1 MKYRF
6 RYSRLHRFV
15 LVLVSLMIFA
25 GCGLI
30 PPVERHERTAPSP
43 VEVQRP
49 VVEQVEPV
57 HETPQTVD
65 VALALPLSGPYGVI
79 ASKIRQG
86 ADTARNVL
94 LQRGIT
100 MRVYPI
106 DTDQPDWMQ
115 QLQRLPDSVKIV
127 GGPLRP
133 DNFTKALQSG
143 ATRQRVFFTFLQDLG
158 GAVEGQDAWRFF
170 SSPSDQMRTL
180 LQTARNEFSIYN
192 VGVLYPDEPFGK
204 RIVQLFLDEAK
215 KEGITVAA
223 MKAYP
228 PEDPLRWSELVA
240 ELLYSNQAAPIDAVF
255 LPDVWSKVEML
266 VPYFFYHQRED
277 LIIMGSTLWG
287 QTLTKER
294 NVDVHNFRLSIF
306 PGAWWEGSNTLAA
319 RDLRTANQGEEPG
332 FWEVLG
338 YDFVRFASRL
348 GSVSGAWTPEEV
360 NQRIRSAQS
369 MEWSMAPISWS
380 AEGIAEQDMFLFT
393 PDNGGMRPASLQDI
407 RQRRQALQVR
417 LQY

>member
-1 MKYRF
+1 MKPHFSLPYLW
-6 RYSRLHRFV
+6 RLAVF
-15 LVLVSLMIFA
+15 LAFSLIVA
-25 GCGLI
+25 GCGML
-30 PPVERHERTAPSP
+30 PPVERHKRTTP
-43 VEVQRP
+43 VAET
-49 VVEQVEPV
+49 VEQPAAQQTEPLQV
-57 HETPQTVD
+57 PPQTYD

-86 ADTARNVL
+86 ADTARTVL

-100 MRVYPI
+100 MQVYPI
-106 DTDQPDWMQ
+106 DTDQPDWLQ

-133 DNFTKALQSG
+133 DSFSAALQSG

-158 GAVEGQDAWRFF
+158 GAAEGQEAWRFF

-180 LQTARNEFSIYN
+180 LQTVRNEFSIYN
-192 VGVLYPDEPFGK
+192 VGVLFPDEPFGK
-204 RIVQLFLDEAK
+204 RIVQLFVDEAK
-215 KEGITVAA
+215 QEGINVSA

-240 ELLYSNQAAPIDAVF
+240 ELLYSNPGAPIDAVF

-294 NVDVHNFRLSIF
+294 NVDIHNFRLSIF
-306 PGAWWEGSNTLAA
+306 PGAWWEGSNALAA
-319 RDLRTANQGEEPG
+319 RDLRTANAGEEPS

-348 GSVSGAWTPEEV
+348 GPLSAAWTPEEV
-360 NQRIRSAQS
+360 NQRIMSAQV
-369 MEWSMAPISWS
+369 MEWSMAPISWNS
-380 AEGIAEQDMFLFT
+380 AGIAEQDMFLFT
-393 PDNGGMRPASLQDI
+393 PNNGGMRPADLQNI
-407 RQRRQALQVR
+407 RQRRQELKAR